1 MISAPLFALFAL
13 MTAVA
18 ALAVLWPLSRARALR
33 GERAADL
40 AVYRDQL
47 AEIDRD
53 RDSGRLPSEQAE
65 AARAEV
71 ARRMLAAA
79 ARAEEDGAA
88 GGGEGRRRAA
98 AVMALLLVPLFGA
111 GLYVYLG
118 SPDLPGAPLAAR
130 MAAPAD
136 RGDVAILVRRVE
148 DHLARNPDDGA
159 GYEVL
164 APIYLRLGRFD
175 DAARAYTQA
184 IRVLGSTAL
193 RQSALGEVRVVA
205 ANGVVTAEAL
215 AAFTEAAKLDPTEPR
230 ASYFLGVAAEQ
241 DGRPAEAAAIWSAIL
256 ARAPAEAPYVP
267 GVKRALARV
276 QGEAKTAPASP
287 GAAPAAAPGPSAADV
302 ANAAALSA
310 GDRSAMIRGMVQR
323 LEDRLKT
330 APDDLDGWLRL
341 ARAFQVLGEPDK
353 AKGAVESARA
363 AFAGNAEALARIA
376 AAEKELGLGG

>member
-1 MISAPLFALFAL
+1 MISASLFALFAL
-13 MTAVA
+13 MTALA
-18 ALAVLWPLSRARALR
+18 ALAVLWPLSRARALK
-33 GERAADL
+33 GEREADL

-53 RDSGRLPSEQAE
+53 RESGRLPPEQAE

-71 ARRMLAAA
+71 ARRMLGAAA
-79 ARAEEDGAA
+79 ARAEDAA
-88 GGGEGRRRAA
+88 AARGGEGRRRAA

-118 SPDLPGAPLAAR
+118 SPDLPGAPLAER

-164 APIYLRLGRFD
+164 APIYMRLGRLD
-175 DAARAYTQA
+175 DAARAYAQA
-184 IRVLGSTAL
+184 IRVLGPTAL
-193 RQSALGEVRVVA
+193 RYSALGEVLVMS
-205 ANGVVTAEAL
+205 ANGIVTAEAL
-215 AAFTEAAKLDPTEPR
+215 AAFKDAVKLDPTEPR

-241 DGRPAEAAAIWSAIL
+241 DGRPAESAAIWSAML

-267 GVKRALARV
+267 VLRKALARV
-276 QGEAKTAPASP
+276 QAEA
-287 GAAPAAAPGPSAADV
+287 AAPAAPGPSAADV
-302 ANAAALSA
+302 ANAAAMSA

-323 LEDRLKT
+323 LEERL
-330 APDDLDGWLRL
+330 AASPDDLDGWLRL
-341 ARAFQVLGEPDK
+341 ARAFQVLGETDK
-353 AKGAVESARA
+353 AKGAVASARA
-363 AFAGNAEALARIA
+363 AFAGNAEALARIDA
-376 AAEKELGLGG
+376 AAKDLGLGG